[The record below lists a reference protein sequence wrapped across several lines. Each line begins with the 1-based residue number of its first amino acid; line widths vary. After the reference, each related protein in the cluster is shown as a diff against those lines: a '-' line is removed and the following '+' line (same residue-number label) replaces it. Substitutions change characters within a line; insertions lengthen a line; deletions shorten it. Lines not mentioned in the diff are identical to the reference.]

1 MAFTLKM
8 NVDGANRGYMRGRN
22 GRSEFSHSV
31 IPGLYRYSMSE
42 YPMQPLQRSKFYD
55 NEERI
60 KFGSSMTPLLNTSTL
75 PIPIAVNNGII
86 GGWLNTTVMPVEEKM
101 SSYFPRE
108 TEFSRLGFESGGGDF
123 LQNAIQALG
132 PAIYNPRREYTLPTR
147 GNQKHQRYRTITEYW
162 LDTQRRVYSF
172 CHDIRNAPG
181 KWDDGAILPDT
192 VRTGYSNNYCTATCG
207 EGLPKPGSVDA
218 CVSVIH
224 SNNNVIELELRCTS
238 NDLYAISGGR
248 ILHRHHFAFV
258 HLIGHN
264 NILIVNYHGNIRLCK
279 KYNEGQQ
286 NTFGTFVSGSNNMV
300 ITASTEGSTFEYN
313 GYNPSGLFFHMGTRD
328 PSNALFLGNYQY
340 NYKNIGTAVNSILRL
355 DEKGAGNGNGL
366 VVD

>member
-31 IPGLYRYSMSE
+31 IPGLYRYSMTD

-55 NEERI
+55 RESRI

-101 SSYFPRE
+101 SGYFPRD
-108 TEFSRLGFESGGGDF
+108 TEFSRLGFEGNGGDL
-123 LQNAIQALG
+123 LQNAIQVLG
-132 PAIYNPRREYTLPTR
+132 PAIHNPRREYTLPSR
-147 GNQKHQRYRTITEYW
+147 GRQKHQHYRTVTEYW

-192 VRTGYSNNYCTATCG
+192 VRTGYSNNYCTCSCG
-207 EGLPKPGSVDA
+207 YGYPKPETVDS

-238 NDLYAISGGR
+238 NDLYAISGGDR
-248 ILHRHHFAFV
+248 SYRHHYAFV

-264 NILIVNYHGNIRLCK
+264 NILILNYHGFIRLCK
-279 KYNEGQQ
+279 RYNGGEQ
-286 NTFGTFVSGSNNMV
+286 TVFGSYVSGSNNMV
-300 ITASTEGSTFEYN
+300 ITASTNESTFDFNEYDTT
-313 GYNPSGLFFHMGTRD
+313 GLFFHMGTRE
-328 PSNALFLGNYQY
+328 PSNALFLGNYKY
-340 NYKNIGTAVNSILRL
+340 DYKNINTVVNSILRL
-355 DEKGAGNGNGL
+355 DDRGAESGNGL